1 MFVVHAH
8 ESGLFINHRDLEQGY
23 TMVYRALLEAT
34 GGRVIVV
41 IGGDDNYKSDSEEN
55 ESFIS
60 HWAKRRI
67 ALPQFRQ
74 ELIDGRKSFVFSWNK
89 SHKAIHVEALV
100 HYFDP
105 NAQGRKFEHQSLKR
119 SIQSK
124 PQAPSSANVTDL
136 DPDQTLASSVA
147 SLEIGVISNSSG
159 GVTGRDP
166 RTLKGEKIHGIDL
179 ATSRCTLPPE
189 SVGDLQKYSD
199 GTFSTLQLSAGTF
212 VKSTLD
218 HTQSKSSELNRC
230 HGKIAPN
237 TPQPVLATQISVNP
251 PPVVLLRGVAR
262 YGKISDKLGDLQV
275 WDPEYKIPGDK
286 QEKLLQMCR
295 NSPATG
301 VRIIRYSDG
310 TTEYHHTRNIKPF
323 SLDSEK
329 TLAADEK
336 LVLKTRVREGKVSF
350 EDADVQFK
358 FANLY
363 IPQYIIDSFTEKDNG
378 KLVYIISD
386 REDKFRCVVKREGVG
401 ETAKQFG
408 EKELFLTFPR
418 FF

>member
-1 MFVVHAH
+1 M
-8 ESGLFINHRDLEQGY
+8 
-23 TMVYRALLEAT
+23 
-34 GGRVIVV
+34 
-41 IGGDDNYKSDSEEN
+41 IGGDDNYKSESEEN

-89 SHKAIHVEALV
+89 SPKAIHVEALV

-124 PQAPSSANVTDL
+124 PQAPSFANVTDL
-136 DPDQTLASSVA
+136 DPALTLASSVA

-166 RTLKGEKIHGIDL
+166 RILKGEKIDGIDL

-189 SVGDLQKYSD
+189 SVRDPLQKDSD
-199 GTFSTLQLSAGTF
+199 GTRPILQLSVGPS
-212 VKSTLD
+212 VKSTPD
-218 HTQSKSSELNRC
+218 HAHNKSSEPQCC

-237 TPQPVLATQISVNP
+237 TQQLVLATQLSVNP
-251 PPVVLLRGVAR
+251 PPVVLLRGIAR

-275 WDPEYKIPGDK
+275 WDPEYKIPGDI
-286 QEKLLQMCR
+286 QEKLLQMYR
-295 NSPATG
+295 NSPVTG

-310 TTEYHHTRNIKPF
+310 RTECHHTRNIKPL
-323 SLDSEK
+323 SLDSE
-329 TLAADEK
+329 TILAADEK
-336 LVLKTRVREGKVSF
+336 LILKTRVREGKVSF

-358 FANLY
+358 YAHLH

-408 EKELFLTFPR
+408 EKELFITFPS